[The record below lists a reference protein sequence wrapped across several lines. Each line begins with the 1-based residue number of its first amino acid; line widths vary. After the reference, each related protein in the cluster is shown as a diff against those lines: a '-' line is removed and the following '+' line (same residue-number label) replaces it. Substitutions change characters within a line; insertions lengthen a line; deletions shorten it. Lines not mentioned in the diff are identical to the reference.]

1 MESNFIEIV
10 TPPKKQQQQK
20 KCVNVSK
27 LLKKNY

>member
-1 MESNFIEIV
+1 MEYNFIEIV
-10 TPPKKQQQQK
+10 TPPQKNNNKK